1 MAHVLNAA
9 RIVLGLAACGWAF
22 LAGLLVAYTIEF
34 GGDNDRRVAAL
45 FAATAATGV
54 AGAIGLF
61 FRGPWGALLVVAQAL
76 GWFLFWLIPGGQAS
90 ASLLV
95 PGGPIAT
102 MLLGLAVAWQ
112 MRTRV
117 D

>member
-1 MAHVLNAA
+1 VLNAA

-22 LAGLLVAYTIEF
+22 LAGILVQFTIEF
-34 GGDNDRRVAAL
+34 GGDDDWRVAA
-45 FAATAATGV
+45 FFVATAAVAV

-61 FRGPWGALLVVAQAL
+61 FRGPWGALLVAAQAL

-90 ASLLV
+90 ASLLI

-102 MLLGLAVAWQ
+102 MLLGLAVA
-112 MRTRV
+112 
-117 D
+117 